1 MKHPDLLWY
10 VLEVLGFVDV
20 DIARRSLLIDHELG
34 KALLHDVVSHHGIA
48 GDELAEIGALQQVQR
63 PVGSVG

>member
-10 VLEVLGFVDV
+10 VLEVPGFVDV
-20 DIARRSLLIDHELG
+20 DIARRSLLIDLELG
-34 KALLHDVVSHHGIA
+34 IALLHDVVPHQGIA
-48 GDELAEIGALQQVQR
+48 GYELAEIGALRVAMG